1 MKVHPIASRI
11 RAPRRGFTLVELLI
25 AIIIL
30 LFGVVAA
37 LKIFPPGFAA
47 FHDANMETVS
57 QSLRDNGLNSLAD
70 DAGSLPD
77 AIWPVE
83 PGVMSSAVTSAL
95 NFDDL
100 RAVELKT
107 TPAGAWAGAYTAT
120 LSNDWPQWQP
130 LSARILRRVIGEK
143 VIIPSSVNAFTDNA
157 NNAFNLSR
165 LPNYVPRFAP
175 IEADTAGAL
184 LVYDTRYQN
193 TKNVTDLTDQN
204 ESDATLLYF
213 HDDDKN
219 SAAPNVFYF
228 KAKERF
234 VRLTFTCIDTA
245 YNAIQVAPVVWK
257 LPDTSGA
264 LPVTI
269 APHQGRQV
277 VGGTEITATIEDAG
291 GNYKMTLN
299 FPAGGWSVVPGSQQL
314 NRAFAYVNT
323 ANLAVMEH
331 LGPREFCLFTLPDPD
346 PQYEAIT
353 KTLLSMLIFSKKDS
367 GRKVKIDYIVAD
379 WGILHD
385 DVAVDGD
392 GYAALTTAPRLN
404 ARANYPREVEPW
416 GLFEPMTG
424 GQPNVVMTLVDLF
437 SSNVFSVE
445 CDPDE
450 KNKTYGPLEKGYRT
464 NALLTTGDFSEKL
477 IVDLSDADQKRFR
490 LGVLDGTDADWSALA
505 GQTFRVYYRAQRDWT
520 VQFFRAPAVFG
531 WTNSTDYLGWTNYAE
546 SANSLFVPGIYA
558 GQSVAVDYQY
568 RDTAQVTRADT
579 AIVNI
584 AGTDTQVS
592 VLSVNR
598 MGSMAVGDRIAIYH
612 VPTSS
617 YLGAVIHSVNRK
629 ERRVVLTSQLSVDA
643 GDFVFIYEDLD
654 NDGLDLAEIQDIPLR
669 RADNELQ
676 TISAPDAS
684 GVSRARLKHLPA
696 EGTNLTVRGASV
708 AVRTLWTQPRN
719 GEAYV
724 VDDDSAGSFP
734 EKIRTINERWR
745 GKTSVINLPMT
756 GN

>member
-184 LVYDTRYQN
+184 LVYDTRYLSVIN
-193 TKNVTDLTDQN
+193 TGDLDD
-204 ESDATLLYF
+204 EDIAKGKLLYHVAF
-213 HDDDKN
+213 AADGS
-219 SAAPNVFYF
+219 SA
-228 KAKERF
+228 
-234 VRLTFTCIDTA
+234 TFTFKKVNGTNGRFIRLLIACNTP
-245 YNAIQVAPVVWK
+245 NGFMQVAPAVWDVTNTTK
-257 LPDTSGA
+257 TTPVQGA
-264 LPVTI
+264 QLVNGE
-269 APHQGRQV
+269 A
-277 VGGTEITATIEDAG
+277 ITATVTDNG
-291 GNYKMTLN
+291 TTYTFVLDPPDGCTLV
-299 FPAGGWSVVPGSQQL
+299 SGSEQL

-477 IVDLSDADQKRFR
+477 IIDLSNADQKRFR
-490 LGVLDGTDADWSALA
+490 LGVLDGTDVDWSALA

-598 MGSMAVGDRIAIYH
+598 MGSMAVGDRIAIFH

-684 GVSRARLKHLPA
+684 GVSRVRLKHLPA